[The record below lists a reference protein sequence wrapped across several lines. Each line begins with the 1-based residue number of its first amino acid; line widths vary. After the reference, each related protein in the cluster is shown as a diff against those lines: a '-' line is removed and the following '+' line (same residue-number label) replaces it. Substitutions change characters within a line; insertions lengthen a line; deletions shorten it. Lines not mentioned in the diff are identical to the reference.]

1 MSEEIGLRR
10 AREADGKGRWMLFAG
25 LWGWALLMH
34 QATFDRWQ
42 YSPLGWALCALA
54 IGLVLAPG
62 SLPLL
67 AATVLVNTA
76 YAFQCLPDTANHLVF
91 EGLICAGWSLAL
103 GAHGVRAL
111 LRGGGW
117 RTVFCLSPEQPHPLE
132 RSRAPLAAALLL
144 VYWLSVLHK
153 LNYDFVD
160 PSTSCAA
167 YMYRRVALALP
178 FLPRAPW
185 AEQASIWGTLL
196 AEAAL
201 PLLLLWRR
209 TWQLGLI
216 AALSFHLMLAFD
228 PTPGIYSFTGLLF
241 SLFVLVL
248 PDPFV
253 ETALDRLEAL
263 VARVG
268 RLPLLVARNAGLLL
282 LGSLLAYGATRHD
295 RWAFQPTFIVFLFWA
310 SLVVAGYLV
319 TLFTLSQGLAEPD
332 RVSGASR
339 ARLRGPAWLWVIP
352 SLVLLNGLNPYLGL
366 RTQLSFSMFSNLRTE
381 GGISNHL
388 FMPRLLS
395 LGAYQEDLVEILTA
409 DDPDLAEF
417 PRRQLLLPY
426 FEFRRLVS
434 GLEDVSVTY
443 LRGGERHTFECSS
456 GHCNDAELARPP
468 SRLLGRLLYFRPV
481 DKGPRMLCRH

>member
-1 MSEEIGLRR
+1 
-10 AREADGKGRWMLFAG
+10 
-25 LWGWALLMH
+25 
-34 QATFDRWQ
+34 
-42 YSPLGWALCALA
+42 
-54 IGLVLAPG
+54 
-62 SLPLL
+62 
-67 AATVLVNTA
+67 
-76 YAFQCLPDTANHLVF
+76 
-91 EGLICAGWSLAL
+91 
-103 GAHGVRAL
+103 
-111 LRGGGW
+111 
-117 RTVFCLSPEQPHPLE
+117 
-132 RSRAPLAAALLL
+132 
-144 VYWLSVLHK
+144 
-153 LNYDFVD
+153 
-160 PSTSCAA
+160 
-167 YMYRRVALALP
+167 
-178 FLPRAPW
+178 
-185 AEQASIWGTLL
+185 
-196 AEAAL
+196 
-201 PLLLLWRR
+201 
-209 TWQLGLI
+209 
-216 AALSFHLMLAFD
+216 MLAFD

-253 ETALDRLEAL
+253 ETALDRLDAL

-268 RLPLLVARNAGLLL
+268 RLPLLIARNAGLLL

-295 RWAFQPTFIVFLFWA
+295 RWAFQPTFIVFLVWA
-310 SLVVAGYLV
+310 SIVVAGYLV
-319 TLFTLSQGLAEPD
+319 TLFTLSQGLAAPD
-332 RVSGASR
+332 RASR

-426 FEFRRLVS
+426 FEFHRLVS
-434 GLEDVSVTY
+434 GLDDVSVTY

-456 GHCNDAELARPP
+456 GQCNDAELARPP
-468 SRLLGRLLYFRPV
+468 SGLGARLLYFRPV